1 MATKEKTIT
10 ETSQIEEAM
19 KDSFTTAIKREE
31 KKDNGPRVRIFIP
44 KLEGDGSVA
53 IDQYEHVTISN
64 EVGEPKVTRIHRGEW
79 VDVPVN
85 VYMQLKER
93 YPDL

>member
-1 MATKEKTIT
+1 MATKEKP
-10 ETSQIEEAM
+10 IENNEQAM
-19 KDSFTTAIKREE
+19 KDSLTTAIKREE

-44 KLEGDGSVA
+44 KIEGDGSVT
-53 IDQYEHVTISN
+53 IDQFEHVTISN
-64 EVGEPKVTRIHRGEW
+64 EKGEPQVTRIHRGEW

-85 VYMQLKER
+85 VYMTLKER